1 MKIVVNNQIHLS
13 EIHPSDKCAVV
24 EHLNDRDIYDR
35 TFRIPFPYTDADAE
49 AFLARVAKATEQH
62 GQPAHFAIRSAD
74 DVLIGG
80 CGLNDFEIG
89 KSHRAEI
96 GYWLAAREDGESVV
110 VQGRS
115 DL

>member
-13 EIHPSDKCAVV
+13 EFRPSDKPALI

-62 GQPAHFAIRSAD
+62 GQPAHFVSPQSN
-74 DVLIGG
+74 L
-80 CGLNDFEIG
+80 
-89 KSHRAEI
+89 
-96 GYWLAAREDGESVV
+96 ESCSVRV
-110 VQGRS
+110 S
-115 DL
+115 LT